1 MNLLFEKNKQL
12 VKIPLNAC
20 YTNLSESNEFTVP
33 LGVISW
39 ASFDGQ
45 VVVKVRKQNLNQ
57 FLNTNVKGYSGIF
70 NNHIKNIKSMNKE
83 KYGSD
88 ELIHYKDRSGF
99 TFKIVLNNTSNENN
113 SKLIFEVNE
122 QKEAQILAIEL
133 KDDEGHVCTEF
144 FANQDICIHITI
156 SNHCEHQDARLN
168 FSILDKYENL
178 IFITRRNLDF
188 KGTKTWIVKVPKD
201 NLIANNYIIGLALDI
216 PKIKLLDFPDR
227 KMNLN
232 IVNILPKLTQISN
245 FSFVL
250 SQYSPGG
257 GYQKQTPVPSFG
269 LQRMVTG
276 SAVRVHREITCQK

>member
-70 NNHIKNIKSMNKE
+70 NAYIQNIKSMNKE

-99 TFKIVLNNTSNENN
+99 TFKIVLNNTTNGFILNKTQTLITRTSFSGDKLVPLFNNVYDDSHICWGKASASLTVNNALLVATEHVEVFFSAVMNDDNCYQKGFRFIKPLTTIITKLEERSYELEKYYKLTRTQWDALLSDIESLLSVN
-113 SKLIFEVNE
+113 SKITSVNLLL
-122 QKEAQILAIEL
+122 LASMF
-133 KDDEGHVCTEF
+133 DV
-144 FANQDICIHITI
+144 DISLFDMKF
-156 SNHCEHQDARLN
+156 SN
-168 FSILDKYENL
+168 
-178 IFITRRNLDF
+178 
-188 KGTKTWIVKVPKD
+188 
-201 NLIANNYIIGLALDI
+201 
-216 PKIKLLDFPDR
+216 
-227 KMNLN
+227 
-232 IVNILPKLTQISN
+232 
-245 FSFVL
+245 
-250 SQYSPGG
+250 
-257 GYQKQTPVPSFG
+257 
-269 LQRMVTG
+269 
-276 SAVRVHREITCQK
+276 